1 MRFSDSS
8 DHIGNDLGAFR
19 DNRGIVALILVVWIM
34 LVLIAIVT
42 QFSFSMRTEL
52 KIMRNFKEE
61 EEAYQLALAG
71 IEKAK
76 LEILVSKEPSY
87 MYMNEEGILILDEE
101 VENPVR
107 EGKIE
112 GRTFSYIL
120 TDEDGKLNIN
130 SSTLEQIKFVIQQ
143 TGVEFTEV
151 DTISDS
157 IIDWRDE
164 NDLHMLNGA
173 EEDYYKSLD
182 KPYSCKDGPFDIIDE
197 LLLVKGVTPEIYYG
211 SDDKNEDK
219 DKAFTG
225 LINYLTPWSQM
236 TININTAS
244 SEVLEAVLGAKEA
257 QNILFQRASGPIYT
271 PVRGGAVSSSFFTIV
286 STGSVSEGRI
296 KRTVKAALHKNGN
309 MIEVIY
315 WNDNFI
321 G

>member
-1 MRFSDSS
+1 MRFSDRP
-8 DHIGNDLGAFR
+8 DDIGNDFR
-19 DNRGIVALILVVWIM
+19 GIRNRRGIVALILVVWIM
-34 LVLIAIVT
+34 LVLITIVAE
-42 QFSFSMRTEL
+42 FSNSMRTEL

-76 LEILVSKEPSY
+76 LEILSSKESSY
-87 MYMNEEGILILDEE
+87 VYLNEEGILILDTE

-107 EGKIE
+107 EGELE
-112 GRTFSYIL
+112 GRTFSYTL

-130 SSTLEQIKFVIQQ
+130 SSTLDQIKYVIMQ
-143 TGVEFTEV
+143 TGVEFTKV
-151 DTISDS
+151 DTIADS

-197 LLLVKGVTPEIYYG
+197 LLLVKGVAPEIYYG
-211 SDDKNEDK
+211 SDDENEE
-219 DKAFTG
+219 KAYSG
-225 LINYLTPWSQM
+225 LINYLTPWNQM

-244 SEVLEAVLGAKEA
+244 IEVLEAVLGTEEA
-257 QNILFQRASGPIYT
+257 LNILSQRAAEPIFS
-271 PVRGGAVSSSFFTIV
+271 PVRGGAVSSSFFTVI
-286 STGSVSEGRI
+286 STGLVSDGRI
-296 KRTVKAALHKNGN
+296 KRTVKAALHRNES